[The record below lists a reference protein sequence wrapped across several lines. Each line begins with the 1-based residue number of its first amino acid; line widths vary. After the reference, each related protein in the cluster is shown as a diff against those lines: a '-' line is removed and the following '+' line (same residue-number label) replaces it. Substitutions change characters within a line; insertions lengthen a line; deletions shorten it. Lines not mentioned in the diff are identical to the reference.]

1 MSWAELLGSLARKPP
16 EVGPPPPIKA
26 DLWERTDDHNKRI
39 VDLEQQVADLE
50 AVVAALVTY
59 VQEREA

>member
-1 MSWAELLGSLARKPP
+1 MSWAELLGSLARKPS
-16 EVGPPPPIKA
+16 EVGRPPPIKA
-26 DLWERTDDHNKRI
+26 DLWERTDDHNERI
-39 VDLEQQVADLE
+39 VNLEQQVADLE